1 MFLFSKLCPTA
12 LWAHGLQWHE
22 KFTWSTASH
31 QRQFEGSMWC
41 EVFAGHMA
49 GNGRSHSLMAKPVW
63 VSHASCNLPFLW
75 ENPEVTQKDKTG
87 EFWDTQTNLESRGP
101 RWRVWEIR
109 WEGWLYRPRVLAG
122 EQKWIS
128 QRARKRVSI
137 LQCYKTVGFSLK
149 NSSTVDP
156 YASFDSHSP
165 TTSVKGNPLLLLVQV
180 KNLRH
185 YLELKYPQPLGLN
198 L

>member
-1 MFLFSKLCPTA
+1 MGCSDISSPDPLPLIRGSLKAGCGVKYLLVIWQEMA
-12 LWAHGLQWHE
+12 
-22 KFTWSTASH
+22 
-31 QRQFEGSMWC
+31 EG
-41 EVFAGHMA
+41 
-49 GNGRSHSLMAKPVW
+49 HSLVAKPVW
-63 VSHASCNLPFLW
+63 VSHASCNLPFLL
-75 ENPEVTQKDKTG
+75 ENPEVTQKDGTG

-101 RWRVWEIR
+101 RWSAWEIR
-109 WEGWLYRPRVLAG
+109 WEGWLYRPRVLAR
-122 EQKWIS
+122 EQKWIA
-128 QRARKRVSI
+128 QRARWRVSI
-137 LQCYKTVGFSLK
+137 LQCYKIVGFSLK

-165 TTSVKGNPLLLLVQV
+165 TTSVEGNPLLLLVQV